1 MGGLLRLSQS
11 KKVSFLV
18 RKMKLL
24 SVVKGTLSKFKKSE
38 DSSAD
43 NDEVPEDFHRTP
55 AGEYPRNGP
64 KSGIVAI
71 VMFYLSKIITL
82 VGFIMVAR
90 AVWFEED
97 EYQLMTFGVGLCL
110 VTVGVAMMIIVNVL
124 NKCEH
129 DAIVSHLETQVENA
143 KRFRDNTRLLG
154 GTNVPEDKQILVQAS
169 NLV

>member
-1 MGGLLRLSQS
+1 
-11 KKVSFLV
+11 
-18 RKMKLL
+18 MKLL

-90 AVWFEED
+90 AVWFEEVRNISYF
-97 EYQLMTFGVGLCL
+97 EEENYLILTFAKMFRKFNFVHCKQLFV
-110 VTVGVAMMIIVNVL
+110 
-124 NKCEH
+124 K
-129 DAIVSHLETQVENA
+129 
-143 KRFRDNTRLLG
+143 
-154 GTNVPEDKQILVQAS
+154 
-169 NLV
+169 